1 MLVQRARPGSW
12 NWIGFFTHQFLRI
25 MTNKEIGREADAFK
39 GSRSGVRGFVGYI
52 YTSFWCCPD
61 AKWGGNKLLIVSSAD
76 MDAHPSLFSQS
87 IYTALLHN
95 RIHVHTNMYDD
106 DVNELW
112 HQPLL
117 GSSISRLP
125 VSLIRFPPEG
135 KINRV
140 VTYMGSISCRWWE
153 KENWTLSAA
162 EEGKRSSHGCSSP
175 KTHRRTLQLTLFPS
189 LPSLCGSLLSR
200 RRSNGGLSS
209 SISREKQIERH
220 DNNYVKSW
228 TKNMFTFADS
238 PTQVARNILP
248 RMSEPHCVLQLNVH
262 ST

>member
-1 MLVQRARPGSW
+1 
-12 NWIGFFTHQFLRI
+12 
-25 MTNKEIGREADAFK
+25 
-39 GSRSGVRGFVGYI
+39 
-52 YTSFWCCPD
+52 
-61 AKWGGNKLLIVSSAD
+61 

-140 VTYMGSISCRWWE
+140 VTYGE
-153 KENWTLSAA
+153 
-162 EEGKRSSHGCSSP
+162 H
-175 KTHRRTLQLTLFPS
+175 
-189 LPSLCGSLLSR
+189 LLSVM
-200 RRSNGGLSS
+200 
-209 SISREKQIERH
+209 RERKL
-220 DNNYVKSW
+220 DPLCS
-228 TKNMFTFADS
+228 
-238 PTQVARNILP
+238 
-248 RMSEPHCVLQLNVH
+248 
-262 ST
+262 